1 MRLINLR
8 VIVRK
13 EKKKTESKDRKL
25 EKAQQKTNLKN
36 TYINKINSLISDRPD
51 DPKTKKDRRA
61 HNESSQELSSLP
73 NKPPFNRYDKDPVKR
88 VKSYNI
94 DPNEF
99 GLGDQKLIRN
109 RESARNSRKRKKIYI
124 ELLENKVS
132 ELSNELNDAKA
143 LVFENQ
149 KSFQNLCV
157 QSRVSEQVINTRQI
171 FDILENAVKS
181 RQNFSQ
187 IQTILESKKVFF
199 FLLNFF
205 FFPIFHEI
213 F

>member
-1 MRLINLR
+1 LSS
-8 VIVRK
+8 VIRK
-13 EKKKTESKDRKL
+13 ERKKIERREKKN

-36 TYINKINSLISDRPD
+36 TYINKINLLISDPD
-51 DPKTKKDRRA
+51 DVKSKKKKKYN
-61 HNESSQELSSLP
+61 NESSQEISTLP

-99 GLGDQKLIRN
+99 GNGDQKLIRN

-132 ELSNELNDAKA
+132 ELSTELNDAKA
-143 LVFENQ
+143 MVFENQ

-157 QSRVSEQVINTRQI
+157 QSRVSEQVLNTKQI
-171 FDILENAVKS
+171 FDILDTAVKA

-187 IQTILESKKVFF
+187 IQTILESIKVVFF
-199 FLLNFF
+199 W
-205 FFPIFHEI
+205 
-213 F
+213 

>member
-1 MRLINLR
+1 M
-8 VIVRK
+8 
-13 EKKKTESKDRKL
+13 
-25 EKAQQKTNLKN
+25 
-36 TYINKINSLISDRPD
+36 
-51 DPKTKKDRRA
+51 
-61 HNESSQELSSLP
+61 P

-99 GLGDQKLIRN
+99 GNGDQKLIRN

-132 ELSNELNDAKA
+132 ELSTELNDAKA
-143 LVFENQ
+143 MVFENQ

-157 QSRVSEQVINTRQI
+157 QSRVSEQVLNTKQI
-171 FDILENAVKS
+171 FDILDTAVKA

-187 IQTILESKKVFF
+187 IQTILESIKVVFF
-199 FLLNFF
+199 W
-205 FFPIFHEI
+205 
-213 F
+213 